1 MFLFLDLAPPSPPLH
16 LPLRCQN
23 MSNHDRVP
31 CSDPHCTYTYD
42 TSRDMQRHYTA
53 KHTEERFP
61 CRSPGCERHYSSDNP
76 RVTHERK
83 THQLY
88 HCRRDTCNQTIEG
101 AQNWKLHQKTH
112 RPHLCQEPGCDN
124 GYTTLRSLLRHHDT
138 AHTSSS
144 RSQAQ
149 SHPRPSELT
158 PVVPSPEPL
167 LDERTML
174 PIPNGKNW

>member
-1 MFLFLDLAPPSPPLH
+1 
-16 LPLRCQN
+16 

-31 CSDPHCTYTYD
+31 CSDPHCNNTYD
-42 TSRDMQRHYTA
+42 TRNEMQRHYTA
-53 KHTEERFP
+53 RHTEERFL

-76 RVTHERK
+76 RVTHERQ

-174 PIPNGKNW
+174 PIPNGKNWWRIFFVRKNQVIHQQ